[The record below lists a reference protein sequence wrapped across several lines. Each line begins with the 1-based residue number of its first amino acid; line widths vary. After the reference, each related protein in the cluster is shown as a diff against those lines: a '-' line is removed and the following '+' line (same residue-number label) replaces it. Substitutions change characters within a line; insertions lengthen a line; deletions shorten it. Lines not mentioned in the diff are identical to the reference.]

1 MAKRKPTQYA
11 WQDLEYTPYYL
22 NKHTEAELRK
32 EYSKLRSI
40 VRKRQERL
48 EKSEFADLEEVK
60 HYGKLPP
67 VAQIKNKQQLVY
79 ALAEAKRFLS
89 QDISITRFKRERKDM
104 IAKLNANG
112 YDFITPQNFT
122 SFVEF
127 MESMRTIAQNTIVDS
142 EIIAMLYNSVSK
154 GKIPASKLQKWFS
167 DFIKKQEKAARN
179 FPDKYSR
186 TKGGKVKIESKD
198 LEEWASHLFGD

>member
-1 MAKRKPTQYA
+1 MAKHKPTQYA

-22 NKHTEAELRK
+22 NKHTVAELRK

-48 EKSEFADLEEVK
+48 EQSEFAELAEVK

-79 ALAEAKRFLS
+79 ALAEAKRFLNK
-89 QDISITRFKRERKDM
+89 DISITRFKRERKAM
-104 IAKLNANG
+104 IAKLNDNG
-112 YDFITPQNFT
+112 YDFVTKQNFLSYVT
-122 SFVEF
+122 F
-127 MESMRTIAQNTIVDS
+127 METMRTIAQNMHFDS
-142 EIIAMLYNSVSK
+142 EPIADLFESVTT
-154 GKIPASKLQKWFS
+154 GKIPASKVQKWFEK
-167 DFIKKQEKAARN
+167 FIKKQEEAARDY
-179 FPDKYSR
+179 PAKYSR
-186 TKGGKVKIESKD
+186 IKGGKVKIESKD

>member
-11 WQDLEYTPYYL
+11 WQELEYTPYYL
-22 NKHTEAELRK
+22 NKHSEAELRK

-48 EKSEFADLEEVK
+48 SQSEFAELEEVK

-67 VAQIKNKQQLVY
+67 IADIKNKQQLVY

-89 QDISITRFKRERKDM
+89 EDISITRFKRERLEM
-104 IAKLNANG
+104 VAKLNANG
-112 YDFITPQNFT
+112 YDFITNKNFLA
-122 SFVEF
+122 FVTF

-142 EIIAMLYNSVSK
+142 EIIAEMFNQVAK

-167 DFIKKQEKAARN
+167 DFIKKQEQAAKDYPN
-179 FPDKYSR
+179 KYSR
-186 TKGGKVKIESKD
+186 IKGGKVKIESKD
-198 LEEWASHLFGD
+198 LEEWAAHLYGD

>member
-48 EKSEFADLEEVK
+48 AQSEFAELEEVK

-89 QDISITRFKRERKDM
+89 EDISITRFKRERKDM
-104 IAKLNANG
+104 VAKLNANG
-112 YDFITPQNFT
+112 YKFVTNTNFL
-122 SFVEF
+122 SFVMF
-127 MESMRTIAQNTIVDS
+127 MELMRTIAQNMHFDS
-142 EIIAMLYNSVSK
+142 EAIASAYENVTT
-154 GKIPASKLQKWFS
+154 GKIPVSKLQKWFT
-167 DFIKKQEKAARN
+167 DFIKKQEKAASD

>member
-1 MAKRKPTQYA
+1 MAKHKPTQYA

-22 NKHTEAELRK
+22 NKHTVAELRK

-48 EKSEFADLEEVK
+48 EQSEFAELAEVK

-79 ALAEAKRFLS
+79 ALAEAKRFLNK
-89 QDISITRFKRERKDM
+89 DISITRFKRERKAM
-104 IAKLNANG
+104 IAKLNDNG
-112 YDFITPQNFT
+112 YDFVTKQNFLSYVT
-122 SFVEF
+122 F
-127 MESMRTIAQNTIVDS
+127 METMRTIAQNMHFDS
-142 EIIAMLYNSVSK
+142 EPIADLFESVTT
-154 GKIPASKLQKWFS
+154 GKIPASKVRKWFEK
-167 DFIKKQEKAARN
+167 FIKKQEEAARDY
-179 FPDKYSR
+179 PAKYSR
-186 TKGGKVKIESKD
+186 TRRGEVNIESKD

>member
-22 NKHTEAELRK
+22 NKHTEADLRK

-48 EKSEFADLEEVK
+48 EKSEFAELSEVK

-67 VAQIKNKQQLVY
+67 VVQIKNKQQLVV
-79 ALAEAKRFLS
+79 ALAEAKRFLKE
-89 QDISITRFKRERKDM
+89 DISVARFKRERKSM

-112 YDFITPQNFT
+112 YEFVTKQNFLLYVT
-122 SFVEF
+122 F
-127 MESMRTIAQNTIVDS
+127 METMRTIAQNMRFDS
-142 EIIAMLYNSVSK
+142 EPIANLYESVTT
-154 GKIPASKLQKWFS
+154 GKISASKVQKWFEK
-167 DFIKKQEKAARN
+167 FIKKQEEAARDY
-179 FPDKYSR
+179 PAKYSL
-186 TKGGKVKIESKD
+186 TKRGSVKIESKD
-198 LEEWASHLFGD
+198 LEEWASRLFGD

>member
-48 EKSEFADLEEVK
+48 EKSEFAELSEVK

-79 ALAEAKRFLS
+79 ALAEAKRFLN

-104 IAKLNANG
+104 VTKLNANG
-112 YDFITPQNFT
+112 YDFITQQNFT

-127 MESMRTIAQNTIVDS
+127 MEAMRTIAQNTIVDS

-154 GKIPASKLQKWFS
+154 DKISASKLQKWFT
-167 DFIKKQEKAARN
+167 DFVKQQEQSARDY
-179 FPDKYSR
+179 PAKYSLTR
-186 TKGGKVKIESKD
+186 GGKIKIESKD
-198 LEEWASHLFGD
+198 IEEWASHLFGD

>member
-1 MAKRKPTQYA
+1 MAKHKPTQYA

-22 NKHTEAELRK
+22 NKHTVAELRK

-48 EKSEFADLEEVK
+48 EQSEFAELAEVK

-79 ALAEAKRFLS
+79 ALAEAKRFLNK
-89 QDISITRFKRERKDM
+89 DISITRFKRERKAM
-104 IAKLNANG
+104 IAKLNDNG
-112 YDFITPQNFT
+112 YDFVTKQNFLSYVT
-122 SFVEF
+122 F
-127 MESMRTIAQNTIVDS
+127 METMRTIAQNMHFDS
-142 EIIAMLYNSVSK
+142 EPIADLFESVTT
-154 GKIPASKLQKWFS
+154 GKIPASKVQKWFEK
-167 DFIKKQEKAARN
+167 FIKKQEEAARDY
-179 FPDKYSR
+179 PAKYSR
-186 TKGGKVKIESKD
+186 IKGGTVKIESKD

>member
-1 MAKRKPTQYA
+1 LAKRKPTQYA

-48 EKSEFADLEEVK
+48 EKSEFAELSEVK

-79 ALAEAKRFLS
+79 ALAEAKRFLN

-104 IAKLNANG
+104 VTKLNANG
-112 YDFITPQNFT
+112 YDFITQQNFT

-127 MESMRTIAQNTIVDS
+127 MEDMRTIAQNTIVDS

-154 GKIPASKLQKWFS
+154 GKISASKLQKWFT
-167 DFIKKQEKAARN
+167 DFIKKQEQSARDY
-179 FPDKYSR
+179 PAKYSR
-186 TKGGKVKIESKD
+186 IKGGKVKIESKD
-198 LEEWASHLFGD
+198 LEEWASRLFGG

>member
-1 MAKRKPTQYA
+1 MANRKPTQYA

-48 EKSEFADLEEVK
+48 EKSEFAGLSEVK

-79 ALAEAKRFLS
+79 ALAEAKRFLN

-104 IAKLNANG
+104 VSKLNANG
-112 YDFITPQNFT
+112 YDFITQQNFT
-122 SFVEF
+122 FFVEF
-127 MESMRTIAQNTIVDS
+127 MEVMRTIAQNTIVDS

-154 GKIPASKLQKWFS
+154 GKISASKLQKWFT
-167 DFIKKQEKAARN
+167 DFIKKQEQSARDY
-179 FPDKYSR
+179 PAKYSL

>member
-154 GKIPASKLQKWFS
+154 GKIPVSKLQKWFS
-167 DFIKKQEKAARN
+167 DFIKKQEQAARD

>member
-154 GKIPASKLQKWFS
+154 GKISASKLQKWFT
-167 DFIKKQEKAARN
+167 DFIKKQEQAARDY
-179 FPDKYSR
+179 PDKYSR

-198 LEEWASHLFGD
+198 LEEWASSLFGD

>member
-48 EKSEFADLEEVK
+48 EKSEFAELSEVK

-79 ALAEAKRFLS
+79 ALAEAKRFLN

-104 IAKLNANG
+104 VTKLNANG
-112 YDFITPQNFT
+112 YDFITQQNFT

-127 MESMRTIAQNTIVDS
+127 MEDMRTIAQNTIVDS

-154 GKIPASKLQKWFS
+154 GKISASKLQKWFT
-167 DFIKKQEKAARN
+167 DFIKKQEQSARDY
-179 FPDKYSR
+179 PAKYSR
-186 TKGGKVKIESKD
+186 IKGGKVKIESKD
-198 LEEWASHLFGD
+198 LEEWASRLFGG

>member
-112 YDFITPQNFT
+112 YDFITTQNFT

-154 GKIPASKLQKWFS
+154 GKIPVSKLQKWFS
-167 DFIKKQEKAARN
+167 DFIKKQEQAARD

>member
-48 EKSEFADLEEVK
+48 EKSEFAELSEVK

-79 ALAEAKRFLS
+79 ALAEAKRFLT

-104 IAKLNANG
+104 VTKLNANG
-112 YDFITPQNFT
+112 YDFITQQNFT

-154 GKIPASKLQKWFS
+154 GKISASKLQKWFS
-167 DFIKKQEKAARN
+167 DFIKKQEKSARE
-179 FPDKYSR
+179 FPDKYTR
-186 TKGGKVKIESKD
+186 TKGGNVKIESKD
-198 LEEWASHLFGD
+198 LEEWANSLFGD

>member
-48 EKSEFADLEEVK
+48 EKSEFAELSEVK

-79 ALAEAKRFLS
+79 ALAEAKRFLN

-104 IAKLNANG
+104 VIKLNANG
-112 YDFITPQNFT
+112 YDFITQQNFT

-154 GKIPASKLQKWFS
+154 GKISASKLQKWFT
-167 DFIKKQEKAARN
+167 DFIKKQEQSARDY
-179 FPDKYSR
+179 PAKYSR

-198 LEEWASHLFGD
+198 LEEWANNMFGG

>member
-48 EKSEFADLEEVK
+48 EKSEFAELSEVK

-79 ALAEAKRFLS
+79 ALAEAKRFLK

-104 IAKLNANG
+104 ITKLNANG
-112 YDFITPQNFT
+112 YCFITQQNFT
-122 SFVEF
+122 YFVEF
-127 MESMRTIAQNTIVDS
+127 MEAMRTIARNTIVDS

-154 GKIPASKLQKWFS
+154 GKISASKLQKWFS
-167 DFIKKQEKAARN
+167 DFIKKQEKSARE
-179 FPDKYSR
+179 FTDKYTR

-198 LEEWASHLFGD
+198 LEEWASRLFGD

>member
-154 GKIPASKLQKWFS
+154 GKIPVSKLQKWFS
-167 DFIKKQEKAARN
+167 DFIKKQEKAARD

>member
-48 EKSEFADLEEVK
+48 EKSEFAELSEVK

-79 ALAEAKRFLS
+79 ALAEAKRFLN

-104 IAKLNANG
+104 VTKLNANG
-112 YDFITPQNFT
+112 YGFITQHNFT

-154 GKIPASKLQKWFS
+154 GKISASKLQKWFS
-167 DFIKKQEKAARN
+167 DFIKKQEQSARDY
-179 FPDKYSR
+179 PAKYSR

-198 LEEWASHLFGD
+198 LEEWASRLFGS

>member
-11 WQDLEYTPYYL
+11 WQNFEYTPYYL
-22 NKHTEAELRK
+22 NKHSEAELRK

-48 EKSEFADLEEVK
+48 SQSEFAELEEVK

-67 VAQIKNKQQLVY
+67 IADIKNKQQLVY

-89 QDISITRFKRERKDM
+89 EDISITRFKRERLKTV
-104 IAKLNANG
+104 AKLNANG
-112 YDFITPQNFT
+112 YDFITNKNFLA
-122 SFVEF
+122 FVTF

-142 EIIAMLYNSVSK
+142 EIIAEMFNQVAK

-167 DFIKKQEKAARN
+167 DFIKKQEEAARD
-179 FPDKYSR
+179 FPYKYSH

>member
-48 EKSEFADLEEVK
+48 EQSEFADLEEVK

-154 GKIPASKLQKWFS
+154 GKIPVSKLQKWFT
-167 DFIKKQEKAARN
+167 DFIKKQEQAARDY
-179 FPDKYSR
+179 PAKYSR

>member
-11 WQDLEYTPYYL
+11 WQDLEYIPYYL

-48 EKSEFADLEEVK
+48 AQSEFAELEEVK

-67 VAQIKNKQQLVY
+67 VAQIKNKQQLVH
-79 ALAEAKRFLS
+79 ALAEAKRFLNK
-89 QDISITRFKRERKDM
+89 DISIARFKRDRKGM

-112 YDFITPQNFT
+112 YEFVTKQNFLSYVT
-122 SFVEF
+122 F
-127 MESMRTIAQNTIVDS
+127 METMRTVAQNMHFDS
-142 EIIAMLYNSVSK
+142 EPIANLFEYVTT
-154 GKIPASKLQKWFS
+154 GKIPVFKVQKWFEK
-167 DFIKKQEKAARN
+167 FIKKQEEVARN

-198 LEEWASHLFGD
+198 LEEWASHLFGG

>member
-32 EYSKLRSI
+32 EYSKLRSV

-48 EKSEFADLEEVK
+48 DKSEFSDLREVK

-79 ALAEAKRFLS
+79 ALAEAKRFLKE
-89 QDISITRFKRERKDM
+89 DISITRFKRERKDM
-104 IAKLNANG
+104 VAKLNANG
-112 YDFITPQNFT
+112 YEFVTNTNFL
-122 SFVEF
+122 SFVMF
-127 MESMRTIAQNTIVDS
+127 METMRAIAQNMRFDS
-142 EIIAMLYNSVSK
+142 EVLVNAYENVTT
-154 GKIPASKLQKWFS
+154 GKISASKLQKWFT
-167 DFIKKQEKAARN
+167 DFIKKQEQAACD

>member
-22 NKHTEAELRK
+22 NKHTEADLRK

-48 EKSEFADLEEVK
+48 EKSEFAELSEVK

-79 ALAEAKRFLS
+79 ALAEAKRFLN

-104 IAKLNANG
+104 VTKLNANG
-112 YDFITPQNFT
+112 YDFITQQNFT

-127 MESMRTIAQNTIVDS
+127 MESMRIIAQNTIVDS

-154 GKIPASKLQKWFS
+154 GKISASKLQKWFT
-167 DFIKKQEKAARN
+167 DFIKKQEEAARN
-179 FPDKYSR
+179 FPGKYSR
-186 TKGGKVKIESKD
+186 TKGGKIKIESKD
-198 LEEWASHLFGD
+198 LEQWASSLFGD

>member
-1 MAKRKPTQYA
+1 MAKHKPTQYA

-22 NKHTEAELRK
+22 NKHTVAELRK

-48 EKSEFADLEEVK
+48 EQSEFAELAEVK

-79 ALAEAKRFLS
+79 ALAEAKRFLNK
-89 QDISITRFKRERKDM
+89 DISITRFKRERKAM
-104 IAKLNANG
+104 IAKLNDNG
-112 YDFITPQNFT
+112 YDFVTKQNFLSYVT
-122 SFVEF
+122 F
-127 MESMRTIAQNTIVDS
+127 METMRTIAQNMHFDS
-142 EIIAMLYNSVSK
+142 EPIADLFESVTT
-154 GKIPASKLQKWFS
+154 GKIPASKVQKWFEK
-167 DFIKKQEKAARN
+167 FIKKQEEAARDY
-179 FPDKYSR
+179 PAKYSR
-186 TKGGKVKIESKD
+186 IKGGKVNIESKD

>member
-48 EKSEFADLEEVK
+48 EKSEFAELSEVK

-79 ALAEAKRFLS
+79 ALAEAKRFLN
-89 QDISITRFKRERKDM
+89 QDISITRFKRQRKDM
-104 IAKLNANG
+104 VSKLNANG
-112 YDFITPQNFT
+112 YDFITQQNFT

-154 GKIPASKLQKWFS
+154 GKISASKLQKWFT
-167 DFIKKQEKAARN
+167 DFIKKQEQSARDY
-179 FPDKYSR
+179 PAKYSR

-198 LEEWASHLFGD
+198 IEEWASHLFGD

>member
-48 EKSEFADLEEVK
+48 EKSEFAELSEVK

-67 VAQIKNKQQLVY
+67 VAQIKNKHQLVY
-79 ALAEAKRFLS
+79 ALAEAKRFLN

-104 IAKLNANG
+104 VTKLNANG
-112 YDFITPQNFT
+112 YDFITQQNFT

-127 MESMRTIAQNTIVDS
+127 MEAMRAIAQNTIVDS

-154 GKIPASKLQKWFS
+154 GKISASKLQKWFT
-167 DFIKKQEKAARN
+167 DFIKKQEQSARDY
-179 FPDKYSR
+179 PAKYSR
-186 TKGGKVKIESKD
+186 TKRGKVIIESKD
-198 LEEWASHLFGD
+198 IEEWASYLFGD

>member
-48 EKSEFADLEEVK
+48 EKSEFAELSEVK

-79 ALAEAKRFLS
+79 ALAEAKRFLN
-89 QDISITRFKRERKDM
+89 QDISITRFKRERKEM
-104 IAKLNANG
+104 VSKLNANG
-112 YDFITPQNFT
+112 YGFITQQNFT

-127 MESMRTIAQNTIVDS
+127 MEAMRTIAQNTIVDS

-154 GKIPASKLQKWFS
+154 SKISASKLQKWFT
-167 DFIKKQEKAARN
+167 DFIKKQEQSARDY
-179 FPDKYSR
+179 PAKYSR
-186 TKGGKVKIESKD
+186 TKGGKLKIASKD
-198 LEEWASHLFGD
+198 FEEWANSLFGG

>member
-1 MAKRKPTQYA
+1 MAKHKPTQYV

-22 NKHTEAELRK
+22 NKHTVAELRK

-48 EKSEFADLEEVK
+48 EQSEFAELAEVK

-79 ALAEAKRFLS
+79 ALAEAKRFLNK
-89 QDISITRFKRERKDM
+89 DISITRFKRERKAM
-104 IAKLNANG
+104 IAKLNDNG
-112 YDFITPQNFT
+112 YDFVTKQNFLSYVT
-122 SFVEF
+122 F
-127 MESMRTIAQNTIVDS
+127 METMRTIAQNMHFDS
-142 EIIAMLYNSVSK
+142 EPIADLFESVTT
-154 GKIPASKLQKWFS
+154 GKIPASKVQKWFEK
-167 DFIKKQEKAARN
+167 FIKKQEEAASDY
-179 FPDKYSR
+179 PAKYSR
-186 TKGGKVKIESKD
+186 IKGGKVKIESKD

>member
-48 EKSEFADLEEVK
+48 EKSEFAELSEVK
-60 HYGKLPP
+60 HYGKLPS

-79 ALAEAKRFLS
+79 ALAEAKRFLN

-104 IAKLNANG
+104 VSKLNANG
-112 YDFITPQNFT
+112 YDFITQQNFT

-127 MESMRTIAQNTIVDS
+127 MEAMRTIAQNTIVDS

-154 GKIPASKLQKWFS
+154 GKISASKLQKWFA
-167 DFIKKQEKAARN
+167 DFIKKQEQSAREYSA
-179 FPDKYSR
+179 KYSR

-198 LEEWASHLFGD
+198 LEEWANSLFGG

>member
-11 WQDLEYTPYYL
+11 WQELEYTPYYL
-22 NKHTEAELRK
+22 NKHSEAELRK

-48 EKSEFADLEEVK
+48 SQSEFAELEEVK

-67 VAQIKNKQQLVY
+67 IADIKNKQQLVY

-89 QDISITRFKRERKDM
+89 EDISITRFKRERLEM
-104 IAKLNANG
+104 VAKLNANG
-112 YDFITPQNFT
+112 YDFITNKNFLA
-122 SFVEF
+122 FVTF
-127 MESMRTIAQNTIVDS
+127 MESMRTIAQNTFVDS
-142 EIIAMLYNSVSK
+142 EIIAEMFNQVAK

-167 DFIKKQEKAARN
+167 DFIKKQEQAAKDYPN
-179 FPDKYSR
+179 KYSR

-198 LEEWASHLFGD
+198 LEEWAAHLYGD

>member
-48 EKSEFADLEEVK
+48 EQSEFADLEEVK

-67 VAQIKNKQQLVY
+67 VVQIKNKQQLVY

-104 IAKLNANG
+104 VAKLNANG
-112 YDFITPQNFT
+112 YDFITPRNFL
-122 SFVEF
+122 SFVGF
-127 MESMRTIAQNTIVDS
+127 MESMRAIAQNTIVDS

-167 DFIKKQEKAARN
+167 DFIKKQEEAARD

-186 TKGGKVKIESKD
+186 IKRGKVKIESKD

>member
-104 IAKLNANG
+104 VAKLNANG
-112 YDFITPQNFT
+112 YDFITQQNFT

-127 MESMRTIAQNTIVDS
+127 MESMRIIAQNTIVDS
-142 EIIAMLYNSVSK
+142 EIIAMLYNSISK
-154 GKIPASKLQKWFS
+154 GKISTSKLQKWFS
-167 DFIKKQEKAARN
+167 DFIKKQEKAARD
-179 FPDKYSR
+179 FPEKYSR
-186 TKGGKVKIESKD
+186 TKEGKVKIESKD
-198 LEEWASHLFGD
+198 FEEWASHLFGD

>member
-127 MESMRTIAQNTIVDS
+127 MESMRIIAQNTIVDS

-154 GKIPASKLQKWFS
+154 GKIPVSKLQKWFS
-167 DFIKKQEKAARN
+167 DFIKKQEQAARDY
-179 FPDKYSR
+179 PDKYSR

>member
-48 EKSEFADLEEVK
+48 AQSEFAELEEVK
-60 HYGKLPP
+60 HYGKLPR
-67 VAQIKNKQQLVY
+67 VVQIKNKQQLIY
-79 ALAEAKRFLS
+79 ALAEAKRFLKE
-89 QDISITRFKRERKDM
+89 DISIARFKRERAGM

-112 YDFITPQNFT
+112 YEFVTKQNFL
-122 SFVEF
+122 SFVTF
-127 MESMRTIAQNTIVDS
+127 METMRTIAQNMRFDS
-142 EIIAMLYNSVSK
+142 EPIANLFESVTT
-154 GKIPASKLQKWFS
+154 GKIPVYKVQKWFEK
-167 DFIKKQEKAARN
+167 FIKKQEEAVHN

-186 TKGGKVKIESKD
+186 TMGGKVKIESKD
-198 LEEWASHLFGD
+198 LEEWASHLFGA

>member
-48 EKSEFADLEEVK
+48 EKSEFAELSEVK

-79 ALAEAKRFLS
+79 ALAEAKRFLT

-104 IAKLNANG
+104 VTKLNANG
-112 YDFITPQNFT
+112 YDFITQQNFT

-154 GKIPASKLQKWFS
+154 GKISASKLQKWFT
-167 DFIKKQEKAARN
+167 DFIKKQEQSARDY
-179 FPDKYSR
+179 PAKYSR
-186 TKGGKVKIESKD
+186 TKGGRVIIESKD
-198 LEEWASHLFGD
+198 IEEWASYLFGD

>member
-48 EKSEFADLEEVK
+48 EKSEFAELSEVK

-79 ALAEAKRFLS
+79 ALAEAKRFLN
-89 QDISITRFKRERKDM
+89 QDISITRFKRERKEM
-104 IAKLNANG
+104 VSKLNANG
-112 YDFITPQNFT
+112 YDFITQQNFT

-127 MESMRTIAQNTIVDS
+127 MEAMRIIAQNTIVDS

-154 GKIPASKLQKWFS
+154 GKISASKLQKWFS
-167 DFIKKQEKAARN
+167 DFIKKQEQSARDY
-179 FPDKYSR
+179 PAKYSR

-198 LEEWASHLFGD
+198 LEEWASHLFGA

>member
-1 MAKRKPTQYA
+1 MATRKPTQYA

-127 MESMRTIAQNTIVDS
+127 MEAMRTIAQNTIIDS
-142 EIIAMLYNSVSK
+142 EIIVMLYNSVSK

-167 DFIKKQEKAARN
+167 DFIKKQEQAARDY
-179 FPDKYSR
+179 PDKYSR
-186 TKGGKVKIESKD
+186 TKGGKIKIESKD